1 MDSQLIADGTYFVAE
16 AKSSVVAGDS
26 PAHPVRS
33 TPLIV
38 GCGGWSKRK
47 TLFGGDQ
54 WIGREAALL
63 DPQHDAAKIRA
74 FFIHPSWVRRGIG
87 TMILE
92 ACESAA
98 LAAGFTRFEMGATL
112 TGVPLY
118 QARGLCGAG
127 ESRKSRWQM
136 ENPCPSFAWKRRM
149 AKPVSIELAHRP
161 PRAQSGC
168 AVTTQYNCRKPMPR
182 TIMPPFWRSFS
193 QQENWRWTFPRVW
206 WSSFTCS
213 WRSLWSAPIL
223 KGFFQVRTAEAV
235 VIQRMGKFLRVATAG
250 INFKLP
256 WLDQIAGRIDLR
268 VQQLAL
274 DVETKTKD
282 NVFVKIPV
290 SVQYHVIPEKVYESF
305 YKLAN
310 PKQQISSYVF
320 NVILGHVPK
329 MNLDDAFLQQSD
341 LAGAIKEGLD
351 DVMKTYGYAIDQA
364 LVTDIEPDE
373 KVKSAMNEIN
383 AAQREQVAA
392 SARGE
397 AEKILKVKQA
407 EAEAESKALQGQGIA
422 NQRKAIIEGLKLS
435 VESFRRGRR
444 RHHAQGRHDAR
455 PGHPISGYIEG
466 HWRAGQEQHDLR
478 VAFPFR
484 GRRSVPPDAGRGHDR
499 ADRREREPK

>member
-1 MDSQLIADGTYFVAE
+1 MDVTQGATVFFYGLV
-16 AKSSVVAGDS
+16 
-26 PAHPVRS
+26 
-33 TPLIV
+33 
-38 GCGGWSKRK
+38 
-47 TLFGGDQ
+47 TLF
-54 WIGREAALL
+54 
-63 DPQHDAAKIRA
+63 
-74 FFIHPSWVRRGIG
+74 VIG
-87 TMILE
+87 TIL
-92 ACESAA
+92 S
-98 LAAGFTRFEMGATL
+98 
-112 TGVPLY
+112 
-118 QARGLCGAG
+118 
-127 ESRKSRWQM
+127 
-136 ENPCPSFAWKRRM
+136 
-149 AKPVSIELAHRP
+149 
-161 PRAQSGC
+161 
-168 AVTTQYNCRKPMPR
+168 
-182 TIMPPFWRSFS
+182 
-193 QQENWRWTFPRVW
+193 
-206 WSSFTCS
+206 
-213 WRSLWSAPIL
+213 
-223 KGFFQVRTAEAV
+223 GFFQVRTAEAV

-250 INFKLP
+250 MNFKLP

-290 SVQYHVIPEKVYESF
+290 SVQYHVIPEKVYEAF

-341 LAGAIKEGLD
+341 IAAAIKEGLD

-373 KVKSAMNEIN
+373 KVKAAMNEIN

-435 VESFRRGRR
+435 VEAFSAAVEGTTPKDVMMLVLVTQYLDTMKDIGTQDKSNTIFMSHSPAAVGDLFRQMQE
-444 RHHAQGRHDAR
+444 A
-455 PGHPISGYIEG
+455 IMI
-466 HWRAGQEQHDLR
+466 GQKGASLSQ
-478 VAFPFR
+478 
-484 GRRSVPPDAGRGHDR
+484 
-499 ADRREREPK
+499 